1 MVLGPEEG
9 VLLRT
14 DLVLDDVEELG
25 VPVSLGEQVLGALL
39 ALVDQGQEEEGAH
52 GVDECLRCF

>member
-14 DLVLDDVEELG
+14 DLVLDYVEELG
-25 VPVSLGEQVLGALL
+25 VPVCLGEQVLGALL
-39 ALVDQGQEEEGAH
+39 ALVDQGQEEKGAH
-52 GVDECLRCF
+52 HVGEVRGCF